1 MSVLGERTEMDV
13 DTREN
18 DLSEILLTTT
28 RAADLLE
35 VHESTIKRWCNN
47 EEMVSTKTRG
57 GHRRILLEDLLRFAR
72 ERSIPLALQMFE
84 PFESM
89 VWWGIEASRE
99 RGDFELI
106 NQLAM
111 KWISGS
117 HPQLLEP
124 LWLYMQQRAE
134 VPVEDIMDQSVRA
147 LMVHVGNL
155 WESGEIDVGQEHLY
169 TQLIVDALHS
179 LRKLREASLQ
189 ISDTSAR
196 RAVVGC
202 SEGEQHQIGALC
214 TRIVLEH
221 LGWRVYYLGANVPL
235 EAYAKAQKKYD
246 AQMVCV
252 SFVPPRKRADALR
265 CVRVLSEFYDPAQ
278 PYHLV
283 LGGSAL
289 EGASVDEE
297 APFESLCVFTA
308 TKTFREW
315 IKKTFSGFQVGQ
327 EAIQ

>member
-1 MSVLGERTEMDV
+1 MDTEA
-13 DTREN
+13 REN
-18 DLSEILLTTT
+18 GSDEILLTTT
-28 RAADLLE
+28 RAADLLQ

-47 EEMVSTKTRG
+47 DEMASSKTRG

-72 ERSIPLALQMFE
+72 ERAIPLALQVFE
-84 PFESM
+84 PFESV
-89 VWWGIEASRE
+89 VWWGVEACRE
-99 RGDFELI
+99 RDDFEAI

-111 KWISGS
+111 EWISGV

-134 VPVEDIMDQSVRA
+134 VPVEDIMDRSVRA
-147 LMVHVGNL
+147 LMVHVGEQ
-155 WESGEIDVGQEHLY
+155 WELGQIDIGQEHLY

-179 LRKLREASLQ
+179 LRKLREPAYGLNA
-189 ISDTSAR
+189 TMR
-196 RAVVGC
+196 RAIVGC

-221 LGWRVYYLGANVPL
+221 LGWQVFYLGANVPL
-235 EAYAKAQKKYD
+235 EAYAKAQKKYN

-265 CVRVLSEFYDPAQ
+265 CVRVLSELYEASQ

-289 EGASVDEE
+289 EGAEIEE
-297 APFESLCVFTA
+297 SAPFESVRVFTA

-315 IKKTFSGFQVGQ
+315 VKKTFSGFSVGQ
-327 EAIQ
+327 EAMQ